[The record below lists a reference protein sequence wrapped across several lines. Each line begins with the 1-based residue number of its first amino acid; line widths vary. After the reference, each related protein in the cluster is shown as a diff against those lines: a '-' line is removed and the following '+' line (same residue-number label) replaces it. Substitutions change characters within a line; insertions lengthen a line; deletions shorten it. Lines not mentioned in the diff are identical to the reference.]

1 MSDRPFFHDGM
12 RELQDRYDGRRVADA
27 IAGARVHTEFWE
39 AERELIASSA
49 FFFLATA
56 HDGHVDCTI
65 KSGDPGFV
73 KVVDGNV
80 LEFPDYDGNSMYRS
94 LGNLL
99 RSPRVGLL
107 FVRFDGKSL
116 RLRASGVATV
126 HDEAVWLA
134 RHHGAK
140 RVVQVVCDEIYP
152 NCPRYVPDLAGDAK
166 GDGRSVYTP
175 RPGHEPPPPEWK
187 TRDYLR
193 PLLPAD
199 DPMRQPKPETRHD

>member
-1 MSDRPFFHDGM
+1 M

-27 IAGARVHTEFWE
+27 IADARVHSEFWE
-39 AERELIASSA
+39 AEREMIASSA
-49 FFFLATA
+49 FFFLDTA
-56 HDGHVDCTI
+56 HAGHVDCTI

-73 KVVDGNV
+73 KVVGASV

-94 LGNLL
+94 LGNLS

-116 RLRASGVATV
+116 RMRASGLASL
-126 HDEAVWLA
+126 HDDTETLA
-134 RHHGAK
+134 RHYGAK
-140 RVVQVVCDEIYP
+140 RVIRVACDEIYP
-152 NCPRYVPDLAGDAK
+152 NCPRYVPELTGAGTS
-166 GDGRSVYTP
+166 DGRSIYTP

-199 DPMRQPKPETRHD
+199 DPMRAPESTSRDD

>member
-1 MSDRPFFHDGM
+1 MTERPFFHDGM
-12 RELQDRYDGRRVADA
+12 RQLQDRYDGRRVADA
-27 IAGARVHTEFWE
+27 IADNRVHAEFWDS
-39 AERELIASSA
+39 ERALIAASP

-56 HDGHVDCTI
+56 HAGHVDCTI

-73 KVVDGNV
+73 QVIGANV

-94 LGNLL
+94 LGNML
-99 RSPRVGLL
+99 RSPRVGML

-116 RLRASGVATV
+116 RMRASGVASM
-126 HDEAVWLA
+126 HDDAGILA

-140 RVVQVVCDEIYP
+140 RVVRVDCDEIFP
-152 NCPRYVPDLAGDAK
+152 NCPRYLPDMSGASDAG
-166 GDGRSVYTP
+166 GSIYTP

-187 TRDYLR
+187 LRDYIR

-199 DPMRQPKPETRHD
+199 DPAREDGAK